1 MNEERKNQQASA
13 EPSLSE
19 ILQVRRDKLKAL
31 QDAGRDPFVQ
41 TRFERSAYAHQKL
54 GDVCDLIRRAVT
66 ARGTL
71 GKHIL
76 IEVAARAV
84 ELVERK
90 RRDDDA
96 GGDIVQACAAL
107 ASLDRLRHDA
117 LFVAAL
123 DHLVGVQRV
132 ADVLGLQKVQFR
144 QFFCGS
150 GCQQQVLL
158 HRQGGHT
165 PA

>member
-1 MNEERKNQQASA
+1 MNAPLSLIKSSA
-13 EPSLSE
+13 TFATSS
-19 ILQVRRDKLKAL
+19 
-31 QDAGRDPFVQ
+31 
-41 TRFERSAYAHQKL
+41 
-54 GDVCDLIRRAVT
+54 AVT

-84 ELVERK
+84 ELVERQ

-132 ADVLGLQKVQFR
+132 ADVLGLQKVQFQ

-165 PA
+165 SA